1 MAGSFPD
8 YDNVRMG
15 GPDGI
20 RIPQEVGKCN
30 FVVTKSNNPLVGDT
44 SILTAAGAIPMVSG
58 TYMISG
64 SAAIAMTLATPTT
77 PDQDGITL
85 KLIAGT
91 AHAHTVTTAKN
102 KIVPSLDTVTFAAV
116 GDYVILQSSGG
127 LWFNLGIGG
136 PTPAALSDV

>member
-1 MAGSFPD
+1 
-8 YDNVRMG
+8 
-15 GPDGI
+15 
-20 RIPQEVGKCN
+20 
-30 FVVTKSNNPLVGDT
+30 
-44 SILTAAGAIPMVSG
+44 
-58 TYMISG
+58 MISG

-102 KIVPSLDTVTFAAV
+102 KIVPNLDTATFAAV